1 MEYDVF
7 IREWFKRA
15 ERGENELVD
24 DADRFIS
31 LWIAFNGWLKK
42 EYGENTN
49 DGEMVQRAKGN
60 KTAQTIFR
68 RLSASNKDF
77 ITNLS
82 QLMGYTVL
90 DMRAPSNEQ
99 REKTCTGDYESFLDT
114 IYQIRCNLFHGRKSF
129 EEDEKDRELVTLAL
143 KLLRPLF
150 KSFLGIT
157 EAGRMLY

>member
-1 MEYDVF
+1 MEYGLF
-7 IREWFKRA
+7 IREWLKRA
-15 ERGENELVD
+15 ERGEDEPVD

-49 DGEMVQRAKGN
+49 DGEMVKRAKEN
-60 KTAQTIFR
+60 KTLKEIFGE
-68 RLSASNKDF
+68 LSDGDRDF

-82 QLMGYTVL
+82 QLMGYIVI
-90 DMRAPSNEQ
+90 DMREPSNEQ
-99 REKTCTGDYESFLDT
+99 REKRCTGDYESFLDT

-129 EEDEKDRELVTLAL
+129 EEDKKDRELVTLAL

-157 EAGRMLY
+157 A

>member
-7 IREWFKRA
+7 IREWLKRA
-15 ERGENELVD
+15 ERAENEPAD

-49 DGEMVQRAKGN
+49 DRKMVERAKGN
-60 KTAQTIFR
+60 KTLKEIFR
-68 RLSASNKDF
+68 ELSDGNRDF
-77 ITNLS
+77 TINLS
-82 QLMGYTVL
+82 QLMGYTVI
-90 DMRAPSNEQ
+90 DMRDPSNEQ
-99 REKTCTGDYESFLDT
+99 REKRCTGDFESFLDT

-129 EEDEKDRELVTLAL
+129 EEDKKDRELVTLAL

-157 EAGRMLY
+157 A

>member
-1 MEYDVF
+1 MEFDVF

-15 ERGENELVD
+15 ERENEPVD

-42 EYGENTN
+42 EYGENTS
-49 DGEMVQRAKGN
+49 DREMVKRAQGN
-60 KTAQTIFR
+60 KTLKKIFR
-68 RLSASNKDF
+68 QLSASDRDF
-77 ITNLS
+77 MTNLN
-82 QLMGYTVL
+82 QLMEYRVI
-90 DMRAPSNEQ
+90 DMRDPSNEQ
-99 REKTCTGDYESFLDT
+99 REKRCTGDYESFLDT

-129 EEDEKDRELVTLAL
+129 EEDKKDRELVTLAL

-157 EAGRMLY
+157 A